1 MSPIDVEFQRTPES
15 EISKL
20 DQANEADVDSKQLE
34 STSFADANLAVVEKH
49 AKADYTNDPT
59 TVRPI
64 HGLRWVLTMASLYSF
79 ALLYGLDT
87 TIAADIQ
94 PAIVKSLGHVQ
105 KLAWIGAGFPLG
117 SVATILPLGYAYG
130 LFDLKRLVLVS
141 IFTFEAGSAVC
152 GAAPTMDVLIVGR
165 VIAGIGGAG
174 MYLGALN
181 FVGVFTTLRERSLY
195 NAMIGMIWGLG
206 TILGPIVGGLF
217 AQKSTWRWAFY
228 INLVLAAIFGP
239 ILIYLSP
246 TNQPQPKKTM
256 RQKFAQMDWLGIIL
270 IAVVYVTYVVAMTF
284 GGATW
289 PWSDGRFIATITV
302 CAVFLTI
309 FGLTQ
314 YFSVLTKDRIFPAQ
328 FLRSRSLIL
337 LYVGTATS
345 ATATVVGAY
354 FIPLYFQYVH
364 QDNALKAAVRL
375 LPFIIVL
382 IFCIMLNG
390 ALLPIVGYYYPWYIA
405 SGVLMTIGGALM
417 HTLDV
422 DTSTPK
428 IYGYTVLMAAGSGLV
443 SQAGYVVAQAKV
455 SARDDSAIIS
465 FMNVAQIGSIVLALT
480 IAGSVFQNVAIHK
493 LAVALAGQGYT
504 LDQIKSAVAGTQ
516 SVILQQGSPEV
527 RQLVLSALI
536 RAMDQVFAMVIAAG
550 ALTIIVGL
558 LMKKEK
564 VLLPTV
570 KL

>member
-1 MSPIDVEFQRTPES
+1 MDVESQHNSKS
-15 EISKL
+15 ELPKL
-20 DQANEADVDSKQLE
+20 HQANEDGIDSND
-34 STSFADANLAVVEKH
+34 SGATSPGETSLAGVEKQ
-49 AKADYTNDPT
+49 AAAENSDDPAA
-59 TVRPI
+59 VRPI
-64 HGLRWVLTMASLYSF
+64 HGFKWVITMASLYSF

-87 TIAADIQ
+87 TIAADVQ

-117 SVATILPLGYAYG
+117 SVATILPIGYAYG
-130 LFDLKRLVLVS
+130 LFDLKKFVLIS
-141 IFTFEAGSAVC
+141 IFIFEAGSAVC

-181 FVGVFTTLRERSLY
+181 FVSVFTTLRERSLY

-217 AQKSTWRWAFY
+217 AQKATWRWAFY

-246 TNQPQPKKTM
+246 TNQPQPERTIK
-256 RQKFAQMDWLGIIL
+256 QKFAQMDWLGIVL
-270 IAVVYVTYVVAMTF
+270 IAAVYVTYVVAMTF

-302 CAVFLTI
+302 CAVFLII
-309 FGLTQ
+309 FVVTQ
-314 YFSVLTKDRIFPAQ
+314 YFSVLTKNRIFPAQ
-328 FLRSRSLIL
+328 FLRSRTLIL
-337 LYVGTATS
+337 LYIGTATS
-345 ATATVVGAY
+345 ATAMVVGAY

-375 LPFIIVL
+375 LPFICVL

-390 ALLPIVGYYYPWYIA
+390 ALLPSVGYYYPWYVA

-417 HTLDV
+417 HTLEV
-422 DTSTPK
+422 DTSTTK
-428 IYGYTVLMAAGSGLV
+428 IYGYSVLMAAGAGLV
-443 SQAGYVVAQAKV
+443 AQSGYVVSQVKV
-455 SARDDSAIIS
+455 STREASAVIS

-480 IAGSVFQNVAIHK
+480 IAGSVFQNVAIQK
-493 LAVALAGQGYT
+493 LTAALAGQGYT

-516 SVILQQGSPEV
+516 SVIFQQGSPAV
-527 RQLVLSALI
+527 RKLALNALI
-536 RAMDQVFAMVIAAG
+536 KAMDQVFAMIIAAG
-550 ALTIIVGL
+550 ALSIITGL

-570 KL
+570 QL

>member
-1 MSPIDVEFQRTPES
+1 MPLMDVEFQHTS
-15 EISKL
+15 ELEMSKL
-20 DQANEADVDSKQLE
+20 DQANEADVDSKQSE
-34 STSFADANLAVVEKH
+34 STPSAHISLPAVEKQ
-49 AKADYTNDPT
+49 AKAESADDPT

-87 TIAADIQ
+87 TIAADVQ

-130 LFDLKRLVLVS
+130 LFDLKKLVLLS

-217 AQKSTWRWAFY
+217 AEKATWRWAFY

-256 RQKFAQMDWLGIIL
+256 RQKFTQMDWLGIVL
-270 IAVVYVTYVVAMTF
+270 IAAVYATYVVAMTF

-302 CAVFLTI
+302 CAVLLITFI
-309 FGLTQ
+309 LTQ
-314 YFSVLTKDRIFPAQ
+314 YFSILTRDRIFPAQ
-328 FLRSRSLIL
+328 FLRRRTLIL
-337 LYVGTATS
+337 LYIGTATS
-345 ATATVVGAY
+345 ATAMFVGAY

-390 ALLPIVGYYYPWYIA
+390 AILPIVGYYYPWYIA

-417 HTLDV
+417 YTLDI
-422 DTSTPK
+422 DTSTSK
-428 IYGYTVLMAAGSGLV
+428 VYGYTVLMAAGSGLV
-443 SQAGYVVAQAKV
+443 VQAGYVIAQAKV
-455 SARDDSAIIS
+455 STLEDSAIIS
-465 FMNVAQIGSIVLALT
+465 FMNIAQIGSIVLALT

-493 LAVALAGQGYT
+493 LTVALAGHGYT

-516 SVILQQGSPEV
+516 SVILQRGSAEV
-527 RQLVLSALI
+527 RKLALGALI
-536 RAMDQVFAMVIAAG
+536 GAMDQVFAMVIAAG
-550 ALTIIVGL
+550 ALAIIVGL

-564 VLLPTV
+564 VILPTV
-570 KL
+570 QL